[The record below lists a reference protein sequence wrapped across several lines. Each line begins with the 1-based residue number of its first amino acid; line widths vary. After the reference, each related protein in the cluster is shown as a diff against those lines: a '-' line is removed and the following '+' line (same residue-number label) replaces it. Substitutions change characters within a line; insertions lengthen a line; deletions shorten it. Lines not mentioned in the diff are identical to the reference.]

1 MASMGLLSHTHSLEK
16 ACEIINNGHIS
27 HMFYDRK
34 LFALENITH
43 ELCDELCVIQI
54 IAYS

>member
-1 MASMGLLSHTHSLEK
+1 MGLLSHTHSLEK
-16 ACEIINNGHIS
+16 VCEIINNGHIS
-27 HMFYDRK
+27 HMFYDWK

-43 ELCDELCVIQI
+43 ELYDELCVIQI